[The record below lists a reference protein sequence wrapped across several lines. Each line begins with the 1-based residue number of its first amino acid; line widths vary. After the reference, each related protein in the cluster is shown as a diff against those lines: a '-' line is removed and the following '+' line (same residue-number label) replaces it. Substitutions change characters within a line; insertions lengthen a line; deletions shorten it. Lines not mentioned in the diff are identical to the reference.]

1 MRKAHRAPP
10 AAGRAYQ
17 LSEDGYEALL
27 RSRDN
32 LRLLA
37 NLAMPRGGDFDE
49 PALTFH
55 ALTQCFHRLADEL
68 DAVVRAA
75 WLAEQGMLSDPAD

>member
-1 MRKAHRAPP
+1 MQEEHRSRPV
-10 AAGRAYQ
+10 AGRAYQ
-17 LSEDGYEALL
+17 LPEDGYEALL

-37 NLAMPRGGDFDE
+37 NLATPRGEDFDE
-49 PALTFH
+49 SALTYH

-75 WLAEQGMLSDPAD
+75 WWPEQRMPADQ